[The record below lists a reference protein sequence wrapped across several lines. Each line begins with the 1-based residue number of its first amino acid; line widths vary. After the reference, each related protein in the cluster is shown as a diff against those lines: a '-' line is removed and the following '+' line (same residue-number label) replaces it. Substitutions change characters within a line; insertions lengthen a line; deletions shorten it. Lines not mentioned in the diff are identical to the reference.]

1 MLNMKRKEVG
11 FMSEKKEKFRQL
23 FPEITGRDLH
33 FQEGQE
39 RQMIEMLGNKLGKTT
54 QELLNIIIEL

>member
-1 MLNMKRKEVG
+1 MKRKEVG

-23 FPEITGRDLH
+23 FPKITDRDLR

-39 RQMIEMLGNKLGKTT
+39 RQMIELLGSKLGKTT

>member
-1 MLNMKRKEVG
+1 MYIMKRKEVG
-11 FMSEKKEKFRQL
+11 FMSEKKGRFRQL
-23 FPEITGRDLH
+23 FPEITNSDLN

-39 RQMIEMLGNKLGKTT
+39 RQMIEMLGSKLGKTT

>member
-1 MLNMKRKEVG
+1 
-11 FMSEKKEKFRQL
+11 MSEKKGKFRQL
-23 FPEITGRDLH
+23 FPKITDRDLR

-39 RQMIEMLGNKLGKTT
+39 RQMIELLGSKLGKTT